1 MKKSLVTLLLASLMA
16 CTLLGCGDVS
26 GKAGADRGT
35 SASEE
40 KNKDKDKKKDK
51 DKDKKKDKKKD
62 KNNDIDNISYDKPID
77 SMNEFCENMAFVAMC
92 LGEWDDNPDYVY
104 EKEDFGK
111 CFEDDDDANYINQML
126 LLRGLAESFGSGDT
140 IEADNG
146 AHYRHIADDETF
158 AGYLKLTCGIEDFD
172 FEAYD
177 EADLAVSGLYHY
189 DGNMYFFDN
198 VFADMSVHYSYHY
211 WDDHGFVTYVYSV
224 STEFE
229 DGTPYDG
236 TISVTVAGLDCMG
249 WCDELIGV
257 SFEEN

>member
-1 MKKSLVTLLLASLMA
+1 MKKSLVTLLLASMMA

-126 LLRGLAESFGSGDT
+126 LLRGLAESFGSGDK

-146 AHYRHIADDETF
+146 AHYRHIANDETF
-158 AGYLKLTCGIEDFD
+158 AGYLSS
-172 FEAYD
+172 
-177 EADLAVSGLYHY
+177 VSGL
-189 DGNMYFFDN
+189 GKTSLSFF
-198 VFADMSVHYSYHY
+198 VISEARLRLSSSFQGASAARKTPRSKSA
-211 WDDHGFVTYVYSV
+211 TRKLLLSA
-224 STEFE
+224 STMRKTRATRK
-229 DGTPYDG
+229 TPQ
-236 TISVTVAGLDCMG
+236 S
-249 WCDELIGV
+249 
-257 SFEEN
+257 